1 MEGDPR
7 SHAAVVPHGPGRALV
22 AGSFARSRTD
32 ASRRDRTLS
41 GCWRVQSRV
50 GKVGPRV
57 FHARAVAASRVSCSV
72 GTMGT
77 VRSEASVFT
86 RGIRILRAARSTWDS
101 SS

>member
-7 SHAAVVPHGPGRALV
+7 SHAAAVPPVQGALV
-22 AGSFARSRTD
+22 ASSFARSRTD

-41 GCWRVQSRV
+41 GCFGNVRPPCVSRSALA
-50 GKVGPRV
+50 P
-57 FHARAVAASRVSCSV
+57 SRVSCSV

-77 VRSEASVFT
+77 ARSEASVFT